1 MPRTPSS
8 KCSSSRNSLL
18 TTLASSC
25 EAPLTNSTN
34 TSWIYSTP
42 TTTAA
47 SYKPH
52 AKSSQTRGSCS
63 ILRSPMLWQK
73 PTNKP
78 PLRNRNSP
86 CVNCVWSMPSRP
98 CTSFHHLSPPY
109 SITPTTPE
117 QPLTPT
123 SDKPNTKHPL
133 PTWKQNV
140 YVLNYTTYASK
151 PASVKHGN
159 RAENR
164 ATIKAFI
171 KVASSHVP

>member
-1 MPRTPSS
+1 MLVKQELSTDDARKLLRGALDKLDQYKLDLLDANHHCRKLQTACQKLTDERILLHTQVTDAVAKAHQQASAAQQELS
-8 KCSSSRNSLL
+8 LCKLRLEHAEQALYVISSSV
-18 TTLASSC
+18 
-25 EAPLTNSTN
+25 
-34 TSWIYSTP
+34 P
-42 TTTAA
+42 T
-47 SYKPH
+47 
-52 AKSSQTRGSCS
+52 
-63 ILRSPMLWQK
+63 
-73 PTNKP
+73 
-78 PLRNRNSP
+78 
-86 CVNCVWSMPSRP
+86 
-98 CTSFHHLSPPY
+98 PPY

-140 YVLNYTTYASK
+140 YVLNYTTYGSK